1 MALLPPSSFRGRGG
15 PNERPSRWGDDG
27 ARRPPT
33 AVKSRRRKI
42 FSRRKRGLIP
52 VRIAFP
58 FPSLSETPTPVVV
71 ERTTVSWR
79 LFILLGLN
87 STGLTPLF
95 TRTCFGGGDDHKL
108 PAAAFQ
114 SPPSLPPSSSTSLLF
129 GSGLRRRCVLPSI

>member
-1 MALLPPSSFRGRGG
+1 MTVP
-15 PNERPSRWGDDG
+15 GDPQ
-27 ARRPPT
+27 RT

-71 ERTTVSWR
+71 ERPTVSWR

-95 TRTCFGGGDDHKL
+95 TRTCFGGG
-108 PAAAFQ
+108 
-114 SPPSLPPSSSTSLLF
+114 
-129 GSGLRRRCVLPSI
+129 GGGGRRRRP